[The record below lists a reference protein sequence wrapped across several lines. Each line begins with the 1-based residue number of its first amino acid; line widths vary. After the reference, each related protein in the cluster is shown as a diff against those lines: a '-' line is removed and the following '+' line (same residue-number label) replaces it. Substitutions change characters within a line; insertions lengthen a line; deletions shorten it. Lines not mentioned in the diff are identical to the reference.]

1 MIHMIHM
8 NHMNHMNHMIQMA
21 QDSLFYPPRPIATEP
36 VVFLVPVVKR
46 RRFKIKT
53 QRWFGESFE
62 VTA

>member
-1 MIHMIHM
+1 MI
-8 NHMNHMNHMIQMA
+8 HMNHMIQMA